1 MKHLSYNLV
10 IITILIF
17 TFFSCNKKCY
27 SDLPSCK
34 LEPDSGPCEAAMTKY
49 YFDKDE
55 KKCKEFIYGG
65 CQGTVPFQTMEECLE
80 CECE

>member
-1 MKHLSYNLV
+1 MKHLSYNWV

-34 LEPDSGPCEAAMTKY
+34 LEPDSGPCQAAMTKY
-49 YFDKDE
+49 YFHKDE
-55 KKCKEFIYGG
+55 KNVKSLCMGVVKGLYLFKPWKN
-65 CQGTVPFQTMEECLE
+65 V
-80 CECE
+80 